1 MFFFTTMFNIVFFVV
16 FVGFIFLFF
25 YRLIKAGSSSA
36 NRNYDQNRRPT
47 NTNNVG
53 NKYNTINSHYSNE
66 TLNGKGNRASGHVR
80 NGGNVN
86 HQHAYEHKVAP
97 VDEASVMD
105 MHEERKEAYLEK
117 KRQMKEDLP
126 KSSYSETQNRVLS
139 TNEGAYRDVNR
150 EYGRS
155 GDNGTMPSPYETAVK
170 CPYCSAVNIVPS
182 SRNKK
187 YSCYFCRQE
196 I

>member
-1 MFFFTTMFNIVFFVV
+1 MFFFATMFELVFF
-16 FVGFIFLFF
+16 FIFAGFIFLSIFKV
-25 YRLIKAGSSSA
+25 IKASGAS
-36 NRNYDQNRRPT
+36 NKNYDQNRRPA
-47 NTNNVG
+47 NNVG

-66 TLNGKGNRASGHVR
+66 TLNGKGNRAAGHVR
-80 NGGNVN
+80 NGGNAN
-86 HQHAYEHKVAP
+86 HQHAYEHKVEP
-97 VDEASVMD
+97 VDEASVID

-126 KSSYSETQNRVLS
+126 KSSYSETQNRVLN
-139 TNEGAYRDVNR
+139 TNGGAYRDVNR
-150 EYGRS
+150 EYGRN

-170 CPYCSAVNIVPS
+170 CPYCNAVNIVPS